1 MWKACHYK
9 WDFFTLFPGCLKLE
23 THVSHSA
30 DRYTWRAV
38 CTPTMKPS
46 QDVCFFVTREQQ
58 TVLHSRS
65 SDLWRMGSSWITLCP
80 NFTGKSCYWCS
91 VLALLKAQR
100 EKERKSN
107 GNADCIWQ
115 RQWEI
120 LYITMQHTVL
130 SRKNLARVCQ
140 IMLSA
145 PSHVFKK
152 GNI

>member
-1 MWKACHYK
+1 MRFLYPLSRMLEARNPMWVIQQT
-9 WDFFTLFPGCLKLE
+9 D
-23 THVSHSA
+23 THGEQFVP
-30 DRYTWRAV
+30 RQW
-38 CTPTMKPS
+38 S
-46 QDVCFFVTREQQ
+46 QVKMCVFFVTREQQ

-107 GNADCIWQ
+107 GNVDCIWQ